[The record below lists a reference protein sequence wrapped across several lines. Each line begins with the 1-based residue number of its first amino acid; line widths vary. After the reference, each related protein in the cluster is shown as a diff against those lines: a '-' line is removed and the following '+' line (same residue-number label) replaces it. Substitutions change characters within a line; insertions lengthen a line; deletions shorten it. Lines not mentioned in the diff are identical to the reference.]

1 MKQKIF
7 DATNGGLDIILYY
20 YPQAREVVEGRAKHF
35 KMRAAERTASTT
47 VKKFGQL
54 WYVTDFGDDQTARNA
69 IDLTMREENINF
81 SQALYL
87 LADRFNVD
95 CGFKPEVNKPDI
107 TTRTPHE
114 DETEGSITWDAKKEP
129 EESDLQA
136 LGTYVKAETLQRGLL
151 EAATRKPDLII
162 LDLGLPDG
170 DGIEFIRD
178 LRQWSAVPVIVL
190 SARSE
195 ESDKIA
201 ALDAGADD
209 YLSKPFGI
217 GELQARLRVALRRHS
232 ATTAPDPLVKFS
244 DVTVDLAARVIHRG
258 EEEVHLTPIEFR
270 LLAVLLNNAGKVLT
284 QRQLLNQ
291 VWGPNAVEHSH
302 YLRIYMG
309 HLRQKLEQ
317 DPARP
322 RHFITETGIGY
333 RFML

>member
-1 MKQKIF
+1 MTSVLIVE
-7 DATNGGLDIILYY
+7 DE
-20 YPQAREVVEGRAKHF
+20 QAIRRF
-35 KMRAAERTASTT
+35 LRTA
-47 VKKFGQL
+47 L
-54 WYVTDFGDDQTARNA
+54 EAE
-69 IDLTMREENINF
+69 DLRVF
-81 SQALYL
+81 DS
-87 LADRFNVD
+87 
-95 CGFKPEVNKPDI
+95 P
-107 TTRTPHE
+107 
-114 DETEGSITWDAKKEP
+114 
-129 EESDLQA
+129 
-136 LGTYVKAETLQRGLL
+136 TLQRGLL

-170 DGIEFIRD
+170 DGLDFIRD
-178 LRQWSAVPVIVL
+178 IRQWSPVPIIVL

-217 GELQARLRVALRRHS
+217 GELQARLRVALRRHAGS
-232 ATTAPDPLVKFS
+232 QPNDPIVTFS
-244 DVTVDLAARVIHRG
+244 DTTVDLAARRITRGG
-258 EEEVHLTPIEFR
+258 EEIHLTPIEFR

-309 HLRQKLEQ
+309 HLRQKLEI

-322 RHFITETGIGY
+322 QHLLTETGIGY

>member
-1 MKQKIF
+1 V
-7 DATNGGLDIILYY
+7 TNVLIVEDE
-20 YPQAREVVEGRAKHF
+20 QAIRRF
-35 KMRAAERTASTT
+35 LRTA
-47 VKKFGQL
+47 L
-54 WYVTDFGDDQTARNA
+54 
-69 IDLTMREENINF
+69 E
-81 SQALYL
+81 
-87 LADRFNVD
+87 ADGLRVY
-95 CGFKPEVNKPDI
+95 E
-107 TTRTPHE
+107 
-114 DETEGSITWDAKKEP
+114 
-129 EESDLQA
+129 
-136 LGTYVKAETLQRGLL
+136 AETLQRGLL

-170 DGIEFIRD
+170 DGIDFIRD
-178 LRQWSAVPVIVL
+178 LRQWSAIPVIVL

-217 GELQARLRVALRRHS
+217 GELQARLRVALRRHAS
-232 ATTAPDPLVKFS
+232 GASPEPVVHFANVK
-244 DVTVDLAARVIHRG
+244 VDLAARLVHRDD
-258 EEEVHLTPIEFR
+258 EEIHLTPIEFR

-309 HLRQKLEQ
+309 HLRQKLEL

-322 RHFITETGIGY
+322 RHFLTETGIGY
-333 RFML
+333 RFMP

>member
-1 MKQKIF
+1 M
-7 DATNGGLDIILYY
+7 TNVLI
-20 YPQAREVVEGRAKHF
+20 VEDEHAIRRF
-35 KMRAAERTASTT
+35 LRTA
-47 VKKFGQL
+47 L
-54 WYVTDFGDDQTARNA
+54 
-69 IDLTMREENINF
+69 E
-81 SQALYL
+81 
-87 LADRFNVD
+87 ADGLCVY
-95 CGFKPEVNKPDI
+95 E
-107 TTRTPHE
+107 
-114 DETEGSITWDAKKEP
+114 
-129 EESDLQA
+129 
-136 LGTYVKAETLQRGLL
+136 AETLQRGLL

-170 DGIEFIRD
+170 DGIDFIRD
-178 LRQWSAVPVIVL
+178 LRQWSAIPVIVL

-217 GELQARLRVALRRHS
+217 GELQARLRVALRRHAS
-232 ATTAPDPLVKFS
+232 GASPEPVVHFSNVK
-244 DVTVDLAARVIHRG
+244 VDIAARLVHRG
-258 EEEVHLTPIEFR
+258 DEEIHLTPIEFR

-309 HLRQKLEQ
+309 HLRQKLEL

-322 RHFITETGIGY
+322 RHFLTETGIGY
-333 RFML
+333 RFMP